1 MEGRGRYLPK
11 PPALWTS
18 VAMAAPAEP
27 SIGALMMTG
36 ALTWG
41 NQETSLE
48 RDMFAY
54 CCFLIFYSSADFLN
68 PFWRTGL
75 LLWSL

>member
-1 MEGRGRYLPK
+1 
-11 PPALWTS
+11 
-18 VAMAAPAEP
+18 MAAPAEP

-48 RDMFAY
+48 SDIFFFAFLVV
-54 CCFLIFYSSADFLN
+54 CFSTAGFFL
-68 PFWRTGL
+68 RL
-75 LLWSL
+75 